1 MAQIINTRSPF
12 YIKVSDS
19 SLGTA
24 TLKIYIYEGAKNTGS
39 PNAADLKY
47 TITKSELEANNYVVF
62 EISELIRDYIDVKY
76 DGEYDSYSL
85 WVMFDIDV
93 ISQSG
98 DEIFG
103 WTSTPSDL
111 QNTLAASGTA
121 TGTSTNK
128 LIDSSASF
136 TSTVQVG
143 DIAVEDQS
151 GYFATVTSVDSNTQ
165 LTLDDNIYQSGSG
178 YFIYR
183 RSYFNMIAIEGY
195 GYFEEGVNP
204 EPSRTLLQSNKIIYR
219 PSDYNVNIPIFA
231 EDTTSV
237 TYFYNNT
244 EIRTDTIS
252 DNDNTNQKIQYIYS
266 YVNSDTDTYQERV
279 LNDGGTL
286 EESVCL
292 DRFLRNVE
300 TSPVDKIIINSSGSP
315 EIVKIRTLDCS
326 IYDPIKVTFVNKY
339 GALQDLWFDK
349 KSMNSINVQSND
361 YKASVMDFS
370 STPTYDTSAHQNRVL
385 DLVGKESITMNTGY
399 IDEEYNE
406 VFRQLMLS
414 EQVWMTR
421 LTDTEEVFPLRPRTQ
436 SLQFKTRTN
445 DKLVNYTVEFDF
457 AFDKIN
463 TIR

>member
-19 SLGTA
+19 SLATA
-24 TLKIYIYEGAKNTGS
+24 TLQLYIYEGVKDVTPDG
-39 PNAADLKY
+39 ADLKY
-47 TITKSELEANNYVVF
+47 TVTKSEIEGGNYVVF

-76 DGEYDSYSL
+76 DGEYDSYCV
-85 WVMFDIDV
+85 WANAV
-93 ISQSG
+93 ITAKNASG
-98 DEIFG
+98 GTISSP
-103 WTSTPSDL
+103 TVTPSDY
-111 QNTLAASGTA
+111 
-121 TGTSTNK
+121 TNQ
-128 LIDSSASF
+128 F
-136 TSTVQVG
+136 
-143 DIAVEDQS
+143 IAVD
-151 GYFATVTSVDSNTQ
+151 
-165 LTLDDNIYQSGSG
+165 
-178 YFIYR
+178 
-183 RSYFNMIAIEGY
+183 GY

-204 EPSRTLLQSNKIIYR
+204 EPSRSLLQSNKIIYR

-231 EDTTSV
+231 EDTNSV
-237 TYFYNNT
+237 EYLYNNT
-244 EIRTDTIS
+244 TIRTDTIS

-292 DRFLRNVE
+292 DKFLRNVD
-300 TSPVDKIIINSSGSP
+300 TSPVDKIIINSSNSP
-315 EIVKIRTLDCS
+315 EVVEIRTLDCS

-349 KSMNSINVQSND
+349 KSINSINVQSND
-361 YKASVMDFS
+361 YKASVMNFS

-421 LTDTEEVFPLRPRTQ
+421 LTDTEEVLPLRPKTQ

>member
-19 SLGTA
+19 SLATA
-24 TLKIYIYEGAKNTGS
+24 TLKLYIYEGVKDTS
-39 PNAADLKY
+39 PDAADLKY
-47 TITKSELEANNYVVF
+47 TITKSELEANNQVVF

-76 DGEYDSYSL
+76 DGEYDSYCV
-85 WVMFDIDV
+85 WANAV
-93 ISQSG
+93 ITAEDSSG
-98 DEIFG
+98 SSISSP
-103 WTSTPSDL
+103 TVTPSDY
-111 QNTLAASGTA
+111 
-121 TGTSTNK
+121 TNQ
-128 LIDSSASF
+128 F
-136 TSTVQVG
+136 
-143 DIAVEDQS
+143 IAV
-151 GYFATVTSVDSNTQ
+151 
-165 LTLDDNIYQSGSG
+165 
-178 YFIYR
+178 
-183 RSYFNMIAIEGY
+183 EGY

-204 EPSRTLLQSNKIIYR
+204 EPSRSLFQSNLIIYR
-219 PSDYNVNIPIFA
+219 PNDGNINVPVFA
-231 EDTTSV
+231 EDTNSV
-237 TYFYNNT
+237 AYYNNGT
-244 EIRTDTIS
+244 LVRSQTIS
-252 DNDNTNQKIQYIYS
+252 DNDNTDQKIQYIS
-266 YVNSDTDTYQERV
+266 TSGTSDSATYQERV
-279 LNDGGTL
+279 LEDGGTL
-286 EESVCL
+286 ESSKCL
-292 DRFLRNVE
+292 TDFLSLLDIGE
-300 TSPVDKIIINSSGSP
+300 VD
-315 EIVKIRTLDCS
+315 EIVVSYDTDAGTSAHVIKVRTLDCS
-326 IYDPIKVTFVNKY
+326 IYDPIRVTFVNKY

-349 KSMNSINVQSND
+349 KSMNSINIESND

-421 LTDTEEVFPLRPRTQ
+421 LTDTEEVLPLRPKTQ

>member
-19 SLGTA
+19 SLATA
-24 TLKIYIYEGAKNTGS
+24 TLQLYIYEGAKNTGS

-76 DGEYDSYSL
+76 DGEYDSYCV
-85 WVMFDIDV
+85 WANAV
-93 ISQSG
+93 ISAAESDG
-98 DEIFG
+98 TAISSP
-103 WTSTPSDL
+103 TVTPSDY
-111 QNTLAASGTA
+111 
-121 TGTSTNK
+121 TNQ
-128 LIDSSASF
+128 F
-136 TSTVQVG
+136 V
-143 DIAVEDQS
+143 AVD
-151 GYFATVTSVDSNTQ
+151 
-165 LTLDDNIYQSGSG
+165 
-178 YFIYR
+178 
-183 RSYFNMIAIEGY
+183 GY

-244 EIRTDTIS
+244 EIRTDAIS
-252 DNDNTNQKIQYIYS
+252 DDDNTNQKIQYIYS

-385 DLVGKESITMNTGY
+385 DLVGTESIAMNTGY

>member
-19 SLGTA
+19 TLATA
-24 TLKIYIYEGAKNTGS
+24 TLQLYIYEGAKNTGS

-76 DGEYDSYSL
+76 DGEYDSYCV
-85 WVMFDIDV
+85 WANAV
-93 ISQSG
+93 ITAKNSSG
-98 DEIFG
+98 SSISSP
-103 WTSTPSDL
+103 TVTPS
-111 QNTLAASGTA
+111 NY
-121 TGTSTNK
+121 TNQ
-128 LIDSSASF
+128 F
-136 TSTVQVG
+136 V
-143 DIAVEDQS
+143 AV
-151 GYFATVTSVDSNTQ
+151 
-165 LTLDDNIYQSGSG
+165 
-178 YFIYR
+178 
-183 RSYFNMIAIEGY
+183 EGY

-370 STPTYDTSAHQNRVL
+370 STPTYDTTAHQNRVL

-421 LTDTEEVFPLRPRTQ
+421 LTDTEEVLPLRPRTQ

>member
-19 SLGTA
+19 SLATA
-24 TLKIYIYEGAKNTGS
+24 TLQLYIYEGAKNTGS

-76 DGEYDSYSL
+76 DGEYDSYCV
-85 WVMFDIDV
+85 WANAV
-93 ISQSG
+93 ISAAESDG
-98 DEIFG
+98 TAISSP
-103 WTSTPSDL
+103 TVTPSDY
-111 QNTLAASGTA
+111 
-121 TGTSTNK
+121 TNQ
-128 LIDSSASF
+128 F
-136 TSTVQVG
+136 V
-143 DIAVEDQS
+143 AVD
-151 GYFATVTSVDSNTQ
+151 
-165 LTLDDNIYQSGSG
+165 
-178 YFIYR
+178 
-183 RSYFNMIAIEGY
+183 GY

-252 DNDNTNQKIQYIYS
+252 DDDNTNQKIQYIYS

-385 DLVGKESITMNTGY
+385 DLVGTESITMNTGY

>member
-19 SLGTA
+19 SLTTA
-24 TLKIYIYEGAKNTGS
+24 TLQLYIYEGAKNTGS
-39 PNAADLKY
+39 PNGADLKY
-47 TITKSELEANNYVVF
+47 TVKKSEIEGGNYVVF

-76 DGEYDSYSL
+76 NGEYDSYCV
-85 WVMFDIDV
+85 WVNAV
-93 ISQSG
+93 ITANGGAISSP
-98 DEIFG
+98 
-103 WTSTPSDL
+103 TVTPS
-111 QNTLAASGTA
+111 NY
-121 TGTSTNK
+121 TNQ
-128 LIDSSASF
+128 F
-136 TSTVQVG
+136 V
-143 DIAVEDQS
+143 AVD
-151 GYFATVTSVDSNTQ
+151 
-165 LTLDDNIYQSGSG
+165 
-178 YFIYR
+178 
-183 RSYFNMIAIEGY
+183 GY

-219 PSDYNVNIPIFA
+219 PSDYNVNIPVFA

-244 EIRTDTIS
+244 EVRTDAIS
-252 DNDNTNQKIQYIYS
+252 DNDNTDQKIQYIYS
-266 YVNSDTDTYQERV
+266 YVDSDTDTYQERV

-300 TSPVDKIIINSSGSP
+300 TSPVDEIIINSSSSP
-315 EIVKIRTLDCS
+315 EVVKIRTLDCS

-385 DLVGKESITMNTGY
+385 DLVGTESITMNTGY

-421 LTDTEEVFPLRPRTQ
+421 LTDTEEVFPLRPKTQ
-436 SLQFKTRTN
+436 SLQFKTRVN

>member
-19 SLGTA
+19 SLTTA
-24 TLKIYIYEGAKNTGS
+24 TLQLYIYEGTKNTGS
-39 PNAADLKY
+39 PNGADLKY
-47 TITKSELEANNYVVF
+47 TVKKSEIEGGNYVVF
-62 EISELIRDYIDVKY
+62 EISELIRDYVDVKY
-76 DGEYDSYSL
+76 DGEYDSYCV
-85 WVMFDIDV
+85 WVNAV
-93 ISQSG
+93 ITANGGAISSP
-98 DEIFG
+98 
-103 WTSTPSDL
+103 TVTPSDYAN
-111 QNTLAASGTA
+111 Q
-121 TGTSTNK
+121 
-128 LIDSSASF
+128 F
-136 TSTVQVG
+136 V
-143 DIAVEDQS
+143 AVD
-151 GYFATVTSVDSNTQ
+151 
-165 LTLDDNIYQSGSG
+165 
-178 YFIYR
+178 
-183 RSYFNMIAIEGY
+183 GY

-237 TYFYNNT
+237 TYFNNNT
-244 EIRTDTIS
+244 EIRTDGIS

-292 DRFLRNVE
+292 DRFLRDVD
-300 TSPVDKIIINSSGSP
+300 TSPVDKIIINSSNLP
-315 EIVKIRTLDCS
+315 EVVEIRTLDCS

-349 KSMNSINVQSND
+349 KSINSIEVQSND
-361 YKASVMDFS
+361 YKASVMNFS

-421 LTDTEEVFPLRPRTQ
+421 LTDTEEVFPLRPKTQ

>member
-19 SLGTA
+19 SLATA
-24 TLKIYIYEGAKNTGS
+24 TLKLYIYEGVKDTS
-39 PNAADLKY
+39 PDAADLKY
-47 TITKSELEANNYVVF
+47 TITKSELEANNQVVF

-76 DGEYDSYSL
+76 DGEYDSYCV
-85 WVMFDIDV
+85 WANAV
-93 ISQSG
+93 ITAEDSSG
-98 DEIFG
+98 SSISSP
-103 WTSTPSDL
+103 TVTPSDY
-111 QNTLAASGTA
+111 
-121 TGTSTNK
+121 TNQ
-128 LIDSSASF
+128 F
-136 TSTVQVG
+136 V
-143 DIAVEDQS
+143 AV
-151 GYFATVTSVDSNTQ
+151 
-165 LTLDDNIYQSGSG
+165 
-178 YFIYR
+178 
-183 RSYFNMIAIEGY
+183 EGY

-219 PSDYNVNIPIFA
+219 PSDYNVNIPVFA

-244 EIRTDTIS
+244 EIRTDDIS
-252 DNDNTNQKIQYIYS
+252 DDDNTNQKIQYIYS

-315 EIVKIRTLDCS
+315 EVVEIRTLDCS

-349 KSMNSINVQSND
+349 KSMNSINVESND

-414 EQVWMTR
+414 EQVWMTK
-421 LTDTEEVFPLRPRTQ
+421 LTDTEEVFPLRPKTQ

>member
-19 SLGTA
+19 SLATA
-24 TLKIYIYEGAKNTGS
+24 TLQLYIYEGAKDIT
-39 PNAADLKY
+39 PDAADLKY

-76 DGEYDSYSL
+76 DGEYDSYCV
-85 WVMFDIDV
+85 WANAV
-93 ISQSG
+93 ITAEDSSG
-98 DEIFG
+98 GLISSP
-103 WTSTPSDL
+103 TVTPS
-111 QNTLAASGTA
+111 NY
-121 TGTSTNK
+121 TNQ
-128 LIDSSASF
+128 F
-136 TSTVQVG
+136 V
-143 DIAVEDQS
+143 AVD
-151 GYFATVTSVDSNTQ
+151 
-165 LTLDDNIYQSGSG
+165 
-178 YFIYR
+178 
-183 RSYFNMIAIEGY
+183 GY

-204 EPSRTLLQSNKIIYR
+204 EPSRSLLQSNKIMYR
-219 PSDYNVNIPIFA
+219 PEDGNINIPIFA
-231 EDTTSV
+231 EDTNSV
-237 TYFYNNT
+237 AYYNNGT
-244 EIRTDTIS
+244 LVRSQTIT
-252 DNDNTNQKIQYIYS
+252 DNDNTNQKIQYIS
-266 YVNSDTDTYQERV
+266 VSGNSDNATYEERV
-279 LNDGGTL
+279 LEDGGTL
-286 EESVCL
+286 ESSKCL
-292 DRFLRNVE
+292 TDFLSLLDIGE
-300 TSPVDKIIINSSGSP
+300 VD
-315 EIVKIRTLDCS
+315 EIVVSYDTSAGTSAHVIKVRNLDCS
-326 IYDPIKVTFVNKY
+326 IYDPIRVTFVNKY

-349 KSMNSINVQSND
+349 KSVNSIEVQSND
-361 YKASVMDFS
+361 YKASVMNFS

-421 LTDTEEVFPLRPRTQ
+421 LTDTEEVLPLRPRTQ

>member
-19 SLGTA
+19 TLATA
-24 TLKIYIYEGAKNTGS
+24 TLQLYIYEGAKDTT
-39 PNAADLKY
+39 PDAADLKY
-47 TITKSELEANNYVVF
+47 IITKSELENNNQVVF

-76 DGEYDSYSL
+76 DGEYDSYCV
-85 WVMFDIDV
+85 WANAV
-93 ISQSG
+93 ISAEESDG
-98 DEIFG
+98 TAISSPTVF
-103 WTSTPSDL
+103 PSDYAN
-111 QNTLAASGTA
+111 Q
-121 TGTSTNK
+121 
-128 LIDSSASF
+128 F
-136 TSTVQVG
+136 
-143 DIAVEDQS
+143 IAVD
-151 GYFATVTSVDSNTQ
+151 
-165 LTLDDNIYQSGSG
+165 
-178 YFIYR
+178 
-183 RSYFNMIAIEGY
+183 GY

-244 EIRTDTIS
+244 EIRTDGIS
-252 DNDNTNQKIQYIYS
+252 DDDNTNQKIQYIYS

-292 DRFLRNVE
+292 DRFLRNVD
-300 TSPVDKIIINSSGSP
+300 TSPVDKIIINSSNSP
-315 EIVKIRTLDCS
+315 EVVEIRTLDCS

-349 KSMNSINVQSND
+349 KSINSIEVQSND
-361 YKASVMDFS
+361 YKASVMNFS

-406 VFRQLMLS
+406 LFRQLMLS

-421 LTDTEEVFPLRPRTQ
+421 LTDTEEVFPLRPKTQ

>member
-19 SLGTA
+19 TLATA
-24 TLKIYIYEGAKNTGS
+24 TLQLYIYEGAKNTGS

-76 DGEYDSYSL
+76 DGEYDSYCV
-85 WVMFDIDV
+85 WANAV
-93 ISQSG
+93 ITAKNSSG
-98 DEIFG
+98 SSISSP
-103 WTSTPSDL
+103 TVTPS
-111 QNTLAASGTA
+111 NY
-121 TGTSTNK
+121 TNQ
-128 LIDSSASF
+128 F
-136 TSTVQVG
+136 V
-143 DIAVEDQS
+143 AV
-151 GYFATVTSVDSNTQ
+151 
-165 LTLDDNIYQSGSG
+165 
-178 YFIYR
+178 
-183 RSYFNMIAIEGY
+183 EGY

-252 DNDNTNQKIQYIYS
+252 DDDNTNQKIQYIYS

-370 STPTYDTSAHQNRVL
+370 STPTYDTTAHQNRVL

-421 LTDTEEVFPLRPRTQ
+421 LTDTEEILPLRPKTQ